1 MPCRSR
7 DPHLVLQREGQQ
19 GRAGPAELHL
29 APLSQLQMQLHG
41 GFRLHC
47 TQINQ
52 QLTPTSLPQPA
63 AFCAVTVYQEIPWNL
78 QEFLPSGFSHCFAGK
93 REWGKEGWEWWEN
106 QFAPCSVHKDFLN
119 IPILPQGLWQWREI
133 SREVM
138 WGQSENGEFG
148 YCQEDKESSGVGNG
162 GKSSGFQ
169 SLDNDQEL
177 RPCFYLRFWLP
188 CPHPQLSFSHGTVKP
203 CSKPLGSWRENI
215 PKNPGHWAMFPT
227 NSICT
232 GVPFKCLT
240 GMSFSYIKNLKLFS
254 V

>member
-63 AFCAVTVYQEIPWNL
+63 AFCAITVYQEIPWNL

-93 REWGKEGWEWWEN
+93 REWGKEGWECWEN
-106 QFAPCSVHKDFLN
+106 QFAPCSVHKDFL
-119 IPILPQGLWQWREI
+119 IFPSFHGGYASEGRFPGKLCEGKVKMESLDIAKRIKRALE
-133 SREVM
+133 
-138 WGQSENGEFG
+138 WGM
-148 YCQEDKESSGVGNG
+148 G
-162 GKSSGFQ
+162 GKSSGF
-169 SLDNDQEL
+169 N
-177 RPCFYLRFWLP
+177 
-188 CPHPQLSFSHGTVKP
+188 
-203 CSKPLGSWRENI
+203 SWTMTRNQG
-215 PKNPGHWAMFPT
+215 PAFTWDFG
-227 NSICT
+227 
-232 GVPFKCLT
+232 CLVLIHSWVFL
-240 GMSFSYIKNLKLFS
+240 MEQ
-254 V
+254 